1 MSQIKILPE
10 ILSNKIAAGEV
21 VERPASVVKELV
33 ENALD
38 AGSARIIIEVEK
50 GGQSLIRVADNGTG
64 MRQDDALLALERY
77 ATSKIY
83 KDQDLFNIHTLGFRG
98 EALPSIAAVSKFTL
112 VTRDKRSA
120 TGTEIQVEG
129 GKIRKVLEVGA
140 PPGTMITVK
149 RLFYNTPARRK
160 FLKTTNTEMGH
171 VADTV
176 SNMALARPGVQF
188 KLLHNSKP
196 TKDWPAVTDPKDR
209 VVDYFGRE
217 SSTHLHP
224 IAYKAAGLTIDGW
237 ILSPRFT
244 RRTSRGIHVY
254 VNGRFVR
261 DKMIQHAL
269 FEGYTQRLVKGQ
281 YPLAVLF
288 ITVPFDRVDVNV
300 HPTKSEVR
308 FAEHRKVHDT
318 VQWIVA
324 ETLSRT
330 DQPQWAEGYRTEYRQ
345 IVKTPR
351 ISESKVQGSK
361 PGVQPATSSA
371 ESGSGFSLRRA
382 QPSRVQDLQNEA
394 QGSGLKA
401 ERRVK
406 DQEPGTLNFESGT
419 QTGQTALWQK
429 RRFGD
434 LRVLGQIHS
443 TYILCEADTGLILI
457 DQHAAHERVLY
468 EQLKCKSKCLAGAAQ
483 KLLVPETLELGYREA
498 GIVEKLIEDFYQL
511 GLEVEPFGGNTFVV
525 KSVPALLS
533 GREIAPLI
541 MEIVEKLA
549 AIGFSRGL
557 GESLD
562 ACLQIMACHGAI
574 RAKQALSREQIKG
587 LLAQMDQCDNPS
599 HCVHGRPT
607 WIQWTLGS
615 LEKSFKRRV

>member
-1 MSQIKILPE
+1 VSQIKILPE

-38 AGSARIIIEVEK
+38 AGSTRIIIEVEK
-50 GGQSLIRVADNGTG
+50 GGRSLIRVADNGTG

-112 VTRDKRSA
+112 VTRDKSSA
-120 TGTEIQVEG
+120 GGTEIQIEG

-140 PPGTMITVK
+140 PPGTMITVQ

-160 FLKTTNTEMGH
+160 FLKTINTEMGH

-188 KLLHNSKP
+188 KLQHNSKP
-196 TKDWPAVTDPKDR
+196 TKDWPAVSDPKDR

-217 SSTHLHP
+217 SSAQLHP
-224 IAYKAAGLTIDGW
+224 VAYKAAGLTIDGW
-237 ILSPRFT
+237 ISSPRFT

-254 VNGRFVR
+254 VNDRFVR
-261 DKMIQHAL
+261 DKVIQHAL
-269 FEGYTQRLVKGQ
+269 FEGYAQRLVKGQ

-288 ITVPFDRVDVNV
+288 ITV
-300 HPTKSEVR
+300 
-308 FAEHRKVHDT
+308 HRKVHDT

-324 ETLSRT
+324 ETLSRI
-330 DQPQWAEGYRTEYRQ
+330 DRPQWAGGYRSEHRQ
-345 IVKTPR
+345 IVNTPR
-351 ISESKVQGSK
+351 ISERLDSDGKVQGS
-361 PGVQPATSSA
+361 
-371 ESGSGFSLRRA
+371 GF
-382 QPSRVQDLQNEA
+382 RVQGLGKIA
-394 QGSGLKA
+394 QGSKLKA
-401 ERRVK
+401 EGIAQ
-406 DQEPGTLNFESGT
+406 DQKLRTLNFEPGT
-419 QTGQTALWQK
+419 QPGQAALWHK

-434 LRVLGQIHS
+434 LRVLCQIHN
-443 TYILCEADTGLILI
+443 TYILCESDTGLILI

-468 EQLKCKSKCLAGAAQ
+468 EQLKSRSKGLAGAAQ
-483 KLLVPETLELGYREA
+483 KLLVPETMELGYREA
-498 GIVEKLIEDFYQL
+498 GIVEKLIQDFYEM

-533 GREIAPLI
+533 DREIAPLI

-549 AIGFSRGL
+549 AIGFSRGM

-574 RAKQALSREQIKG
+574 RANQALSGEQIKG
-587 LLAQMDQCDNPS
+587 LLAQMDQCDNP
-599 HCVHGRPT
+599 
-607 WIQWTLGS
+607 
-615 LEKSFKRRV
+615 